1 MKTMKKSLIAASILA
16 LGIATMPAKAEIN
29 IPFISAVS
37 GQNNPATSSLA
48 DMLDKV
54 RPAVVSISVEGKAK
68 GTQGRNSMRDLPDE
82 FQFFFGDM
90 FGDRFGG
97 QDAHPRQFRGLGSGV
112 IINAEKGYVITN
124 NHVIKDADKITI
136 QLDDGREFKAKLV
149 GADPQS
155 DVALVQIENPKN
167 LTALKFADS
176 DKLRVGDFSVA
187 IGNPFGLGQTVTSGI
202 ISALS
207 RSTGDADE
215 GYQNYI
221 QTDAAVNQGNSGGP
235 LINLKGELIGINTAI
250 ISPSGGNAGIAF
262 AIPSNMVNN
271 LVQQIIEFGD
281 VKRGML
287 GIKGGELNADLAK
300 EFGVDAQ
307 QGAFISEVFP
317 ESAAAKAGLKAGDV
331 ITELNGQKL
340 HSFSELRAKIATSGV
355 GKDIELTYLRDGK
368 TAKAKVTLQSEI
380 GSTGSVIDLLPELK
394 GVEYTNQD
402 EKGVKGVSI
411 TKVEKG
417 SLAEAR
423 GLKKGDLIIGVNR
436 HRVENVSEL
445 RKVLGEKPSV
455 VYLNIVRD
463 GANFFLIVQ

>member
-1 MKTMKKSLIAASILA
+1 M
-16 LGIATMPAKAEIN
+16 
-29 IPFISAVS
+29 
-37 GQNNPATSSLA
+37 
-48 DMLDKV
+48 
-54 RPAVVSISVEGKAK
+54 
-68 GTQGRNSMRDLPDE
+68 
-82 FQFFFGDM
+82 
-90 FGDRFGG
+90 
-97 QDAHPRQFRGLGSGV
+97 
-112 IINAEKGYVITN
+112 
-124 NHVIKDADKITI
+124 
-136 QLDDGREFKAKLV
+136 
-149 GADPQS
+149 
-155 DVALVQIENPKN
+155 
-167 LTALKFADS
+167 
-176 DKLRVGDFSVA
+176 GDFSVA

-202 ISALS
+202 ISALG

-368 TAKAKVTLQSEI
+368 TAKTKVTLQSEI
-380 GSTGSVIDLLPELK
+380 GSTSSVTDLLPELK
-394 GVEYTNQD
+394 GAEYTNQD
-402 EKGVKGVSI
+402 EKGGKGVSI

-436 HRVENVSEL
+436 HRIENVSEL
-445 RKVLGEKPSV
+445 RKVLSEKPSV

-463 GANFFLIVQ
+463 GANFFLMVQ